1 MAKMNVPRMQHYIPR
16 FYLSGFADP
25 NILDTEGRE
34 VLWVYERGK
43 QIRRSSPT
51 NEARQRDYY
60 SLVAE
65 GCRNVEVETWLGN
78 LENEVAPIIAD
89 LVRDR
94 RHVTERE
101 KQTLA
106 LFIGIMQERT
116 PAGRWFAENKVGPL
130 TNQIIK
136 EAAGDPEKFRSFIED
151 NYRLPEEEG
160 VDLEEVRRDILAGR
174 GEQLSA
180 LQDFKL
186 TSIIEVGKMVA
197 DVLLGMNWQ
206 TIHSEEQEPFLTS
219 DDPVVRHVLDERS
232 NRLHFR
238 MGVASHGVNVW
249 FPLCRTACVRI
260 TRESEDGVGRWVP
273 AGIRYLNKM
282 VIMCADRWVYASGYS
297 AKIKSLFD
305 RKGGLANVRTVDFR
319 FNNLK
324 Y

>member
-1 MAKMNVPRMQHYIPR
+1 MNTPRMQHYIPR

-25 NILDTEGRE
+25 DILDFEGKE

-65 GCRNVEVETWLGN
+65 GSRNVEVETWLGN
-78 LENEVAPIIAD
+78 LENEVAPIIAN
-89 LVRDR
+89 LVKDP
-94 RHVTERE
+94 RHVTELE
-101 KQTLA
+101 KQLLA
-106 LFIGIMQERT
+106 LFIGTMQGRT

-136 EAAGDPEKFRSFIED
+136 EAAAHPDKFRSFIKE
-151 NYRLPEEEG
+151 NYHLPEGED

-174 GEQLSA
+174 GEHLSA
-180 LQDFKL
+180 RQDFKL
-186 TSIIEVGKMVA
+186 ISIIEVGKMVA
-197 DVLLGMNWQ
+197 EVLLSMNWQ
-206 TIHSEEQEPFLTS
+206 TIHSEEHDPFLTS
-219 DDPVVRHVLDERS
+219 DDPVISHVIDERA
-232 NRLHFR
+232 NRLRFR
-238 MGVASHGVNVW
+238 MGVASPSVNVW
-249 FPLCRTACVRI
+249 FPLSRTACLRM
-260 TRESEDGVGRWVP
+260 TKDSEAGVGQWVP

-282 VIMCADRWVYASGYS
+282 IIMCADRWVYASEQS

-319 FNNLK
+319 FEDPK
-324 Y
+324 K